1 MATNQCLEHELEI
14 HLIVLYWHY
23 VKSQKRFE
31 KLFTIQTEIR
41 LHIYCI
47 LICCQNSFFNF
58 IFASNLVLQISP
70 SPVRNCNYFFFFFFV
85 FLFWK
90 LKLVLFPNVCDIF
103 TINSVKTTQFFLLV
117 MLFFTCLLLFSGLNY
132 PCFCSFYWVNWL
144 C

>member
-1 MATNQCLEHELEI
+1 MTKNEGLEHELEI
-14 HLIVLYWHY
+14 HLIVFYSHY
-23 VKSQKRFE
+23 VKYQKYFE

-41 LHIYCI
+41 LHICCI

-70 SPVRNCNYFFFFFFV
+70 SPVRNCNSFFF
-85 FLFWK
+85 FWK
-90 LKLVLFPNVCDIF
+90 LKHVLFPNVCDIF